1 MCTMLSRIVLVASVL
16 ATGCITK
23 GSGNVAEETR
33 PLDPFSRIESSGSV
47 DVKIDK
53 GETSQAIVTTDDNLL
68 PMLETVVMGDTL
80 KVRMNGSYVTSS
92 GLLVRVT
99 TPTLE
104 AIEVSGSGNLKAPT
118 IDADTLTVDISGS
131 GSVAAA
137 GSAKS
142 LAASLSGSGRLDAV
156 ALPVERARLAVSG
169 SGSAKIHVNEELE
182 ASVSGSGSVRYGGSP
197 KVSKDESGSGRVAP
211 L

>member
-1 MCTMLSRIVLVASVL
+1 MCSMSAKLLVLASVL

-23 GSGNVAEETR
+23 GSGTVIEETR
-33 PLDPFSRIESSGSV
+33 PLDAFSRVDSSGSI

-53 GETSQAIVTTDDNLL
+53 GETSQAIVTADDNLM

-92 GLLVRVT
+92 ALLVRVT

-104 AIEVSGSGNLKAPT
+104 AVDVSGSGNLKALT
-118 IDADTLTVDISGS
+118 VDTETFTVDISGS
-131 GSVAAA
+131 GSVVTSGQAQ
-137 GSAKS
+137 S
-142 LAASLSGSGRLDAV
+142 LAATLSGSGRLDAS
-156 ALPVERARLAVSG
+156 ALPVKSARLAVSG
-169 SGSAKIHVNEELE
+169 SGSAKVQASDELD

-197 KVSKDESGSGRVAP
+197 EVTKSVSGSGRVAP